1 MMKNN
6 TLWNFMSIHIKN
18 EKTATITARINK
30 KTLDKIRSY
39 AKSENITINSAINQ
53 LLSHSVDWDI
63 VAAKTGWIPIPKDV
77 LMAYFDKLDDKTV
90 MEVADLAGQHVPK
103 DMLLAMRGKTD
114 VAEWISILRSR
125 AKAAGFHF
133 SEIVEDDHVKFVM
146 KHDMGIKWST
156 YFQTYYDS
164 AFKALGAQVHC
175 GFSNNT
181 VSYAIER
188 KYYDPEKS

>member
-1 MMKNN
+1 
-6 TLWNFMSIHIKN
+6 MSTYVKN
-18 EKTATITARINK
+18 EKTETITARISK
-30 KTLDKIRSY
+30 KTLDKLRSY

-53 LLSHSVDWDI
+53 LLSHAMDWDV

-77 LMAYFDKLDDKTV
+77 LMAYFERLDDKTI

-114 VAEWISILRSR
+114 AEEWISVLRSR

-133 SEIVEDDHVKFVM
+133 SEIVEDDFVKFVM
-146 KHDMGIKWST
+146 KHDMGLKWSI

-164 AFKALGAQVHC
+164 AFRALGAPVTC
-175 GFSNNT
+175 SITNNT
-181 VSYAIER
+181 ISYTIDK
-188 KYYDPEKS
+188 KYYDPEKN